1 MKKKI
6 ILISM
11 LLSLAAFQGNG
22 QNVNKSNMTPN
33 GNAQIFNF
41 PVGTCFYT
49 RNTFYKPIEQEQWTV
64 LEIVN
69 INGDQMIT
77 KNTLHYQTASVQDQ
91 TWFSTAYREPDR
103 IIQGVDSQTFRITE
117 KSAKGMPYPIS
128 PSGPMNFGDIMLQG
142 KMRTDLGKV
151 KTGFEYFNVRVT
163 GFADVTVPAGTFQCY
178 VLEYESDAKLPI
190 GKKRM
195 TVKCYISD
203 TVGAV
208 KTETIDD
215 GDVVG
220 VTELISVF

>member
-1 MKKKI
+1 MR
-6 ILISM
+6 ILIFSI

-22 QNVNKSNMTPN
+22 QNVNESKMTPN

-49 RNTFYKPIEQEQWTV
+49 RNTYYKPIEQESWTL
-64 LEIVN
+64 LEIIN
-69 INGDQMIT
+69 IKGDQMIT
-77 KNTLHYQTASVQDQ
+77 KSTQYYENASVPDQ
-91 TWFSTAYREPDR
+91 TWFSTAYREPDK
-103 IIQGVDSQTFRITE
+103 IIQGVDTQTFRLTE

-128 PSGPMNFGDIMLQG
+128 PSGPMTFGDIELQG
-142 KMRTDLGKV
+142 KMKTELGKV

-163 GFADVTVPAGTFQCY
+163 GFADVTVPAGTFHCY

-195 TVKCYISD
+195 HVKCYLSD
-203 TVGAV
+203 AVGAV
-208 KTETIDD
+208 KTETLDN
-215 GDVVG
+215 GEVVG